1 MKNVSEKITTRC
13 DQCANKN
20 VKIQRRY
27 KNESYC
33 ANCYKTWFIKKP
45 CSKCGSMSRLHKKE
59 GFGICTDCRM
69 KEPCIRCG
77 GDAIKDG
84 ANTEYGRVCQI
95 CYQGHFKI
103 KKQCFECGKLK
114 RNISRYSK
122 ISHGQA
128 ICTSCYQKHVMEICA
143 LCHKYREL
151 IDTEQGRICRKC
163 DEFGEIP
170 CTNCSKLM
178 PAGMGKQCQDCYW
191 LKRLLHEADLNAHL
205 LTSNEIKK
213 AYSDFIIWFAD
224 CKGSMVAALKHNK
237 FIYFFIRCD
246 EVWHKIPSYSSL
258 VREFKPN
265 GLREHLTVL
274 RWLIITKQI
283 TIDSAAK
290 AQVAEQER
298 IVNLLAKFDNKVPSC
313 IDDYHNFLEQK
324 LLERRTSIKSVRLA
338 LQPAVGLCIEY
349 GVKSLNKP
357 TQEHVDGYLMVKHGQ
372 YSALYGFITFLNKT
386 YELDLVCDK
395 PSEEEVWKLKKK
407 DLEQKMIEF
416 YNKPKPLSSKESLQ
430 WLQLGMAYF
439 HQVDIQ
445 LKILKTITV
454 QPCDKE
460 MSKIVFN
467 KKEYWLPII

>member
-1 MKNVSEKITTRC
+1 MIDSRC
-13 DQCANKN
+13 DQCANENIK
-20 VKIQRRY
+20 VHRRY
-27 KNESYC
+27 NDESYC

-45 CSKCGSMSRLHKKE
+45 CSKCGDLKRLHKKE
-59 GFGICTDCRM
+59 SFAICTNCRRNQ
-69 KEPCIRCG
+69 PCIRCG
-77 GDAIKDG
+77 RDAVKDG
-84 ANTEYGRVCQI
+84 ANTKYGRVCQT
-95 CYQGHFKI
+95 CYQGHFKS
-103 KKQCFECGKLK
+103 KKQCFECGDLK

-122 ISHGQA
+122 ISHDQA
-128 ICTSCYQKHVMEICA
+128 ICTSCYQKHIMEICA
-143 LCHKYREL
+143 LCHKYRKL
-151 IDTEQGRICRKC
+151 IDTDQGRICIKC

-170 CTNCSKLM
+170 CTNCNKLM

-191 LKRLLHEADLNAHL
+191 LKRLLHEADLNAYL

-213 AYSDFIIWFAD
+213 AYSDFIRWFAD

-237 FIYFFIRCD
+237 FIYFFIHCD
-246 EVWHKIPSYSSL
+246 EVWHKIPSYDSL
-258 VREFKPN
+258 VQEFKPN

-298 IVNLLAKFDNKVPSC
+298 IVNLLAKFDKKVPSC

-372 YSALYGFITFLNKT
+372 YSALYGFITFLNKA

-407 DLEQKMIEF
+407 NLEQKMIEF

-430 WLQLGMAYF
+430 WLQLSMAYF
-439 HQVDIQ
+439 HQVDVQ
-445 LKILKTITV
+445 LKIFKTITV
-454 QPCDKE
+454 QPCNEE
-460 MSKIVFN
+460 MSKIVFDQ
-467 KKEYWLPII
+467 KEYWLPII